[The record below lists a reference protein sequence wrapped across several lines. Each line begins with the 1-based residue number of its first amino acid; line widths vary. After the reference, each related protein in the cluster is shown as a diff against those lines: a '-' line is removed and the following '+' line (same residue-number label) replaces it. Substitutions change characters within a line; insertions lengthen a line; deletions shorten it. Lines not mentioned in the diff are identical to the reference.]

1 MVLYN
6 YADERLKDWR
16 EISAVIQNTG
26 DILYVPATMQF
37 SVCFLDITNFP
48 YDIHRCSLTYRSWTY
63 DYSKVILA
71 FKDDTPTIDMTSYIN
86 SNEWRVIPLQAN
98 KTITNETFS
107 LLTYTMI
114 IQRKGGLYGYILILP
129 CVLLSAATMVVF
141 WIPPES
147 PSKMIL
153 TISIFSGLFLLLLL
167 LAESIPGRRMNS
179 VLMRKISSSRK
190 DVCVC
195 PSLTTSMMKFLHF
208 VN

>member
-1 MVLYN
+1 
-6 YADERLKDWR
+6 LKDWR

-48 YDIHRCSLTYRSWTY
+48 YDMHECSLTYRSWTY
-63 DYSKVILA
+63 DQSKVVLT
-71 FKDDTPTIDMTSYIN
+71 FKDNLAAIDMTSYLN
-86 SNEWRVIPLQAN
+86 SNEWRVTPLDARN
-98 KTITNETFS
+98 TINDSFS
-107 LLTYTMI
+107 LLTFTMH

-129 CVLLSAATMVVF
+129 CLLLSAATMVVF

-167 LAESIPGRRMNS
+167 LAESLPGMG
-179 VLMRKISSSRK
+179 
-190 DVCVC
+190 
-195 PSLTTSMMKFLHF
+195 
-208 VN
+208 